1 MVNRLNLVALLNVLF
16 VFVLFNT
23 PLLAQK
29 CLSGDCYESFSICE
43 YPSGARYVGNFKNG
57 LINGKGTLYFSNGN
71 KYSGDFK
78 NQYRDGDGVLNY
90 ANGDVYKGQFRRG
103 KLEGK
108 GTLHYI
114 NGDKYQGDWFNNLS
128 HGNGIYTYNDGN
140 RYEGNFVN
148 GKMEGDGTMYYTDG
162 TTYVGSWKNSKKN
175 GYGTLTQSDGRKWEG
190 EWTNGS
196 LATQQEAYE
205 SKKQKTKPVDNQP
218 TGEYTYLDGSRWV
231 GGMNGSYPEGNGTCY
246 YADGDKYVGG
256 WKEHA
261 PHGEGVMYYKNGRV
275 VGAVWEYGQY
285 VRALDPP
292 KESVVL
298 ADNSKNVPVVS
309 KGVKIWALVVGV
321 AAYPHMPPL
330 KFTDDDAN
338 RYYTFL
344 KSPEGGALPDN
355 QINLLIDEDATH
367 DNILA
372 NMKSIFSNADENDVI
387 MFYFSGHG
395 IDGAFVP
402 YDFDGYYNRLTHEE
416 VKAALAESKAKHK
429 VCVADACHS
438 GSMWAAKGFTVA
450 EQTAL
455 NKYYKAFENSSG
467 GTALLMSSRGSEN
480 SLEDHGL
487 RAGIFS
493 YFLIKG
499 MKGEAD
505 FNFDRIISIQEI
517 FLYTSKKVKEYTLN
531 QQQPTIS
538 GSFDKN
544 MPIAVSVR

>member
-1 MVNRLNLVALLNVLF
+1 MQNGKKVRTLLNVLF
-16 VFVLFNT
+16 VSLF
-23 PLLAQK
+23 LSQSLFAQK
-29 CLSGDCYESFSICE
+29 CISGDCYDSYSICE
-43 YPSGARYVGNFKNG
+43 YPSGARYEGNFKNG

-71 KYSGDFK
+71 KYVGDFK
-78 NQYRDGDGVLNY
+78 NQYREGNGFLKY
-90 ANGDVYKGQFRRG
+90 SNGDEYKGQFKKG

-108 GTLHYI
+108 GTLHYVS
-114 NGDKYQGDWFNNLS
+114 GDVYQGEWFNNLS
-128 HGNGIYTYNDGN
+128 HGQGTYTYNDGN
-140 RYEGNFVN
+140 KYEGTFVN
-148 GKMEGDGTMYYTDG
+148 GKMEGFGTMFYTDG
-162 TTYVGSWKNSKKN
+162 TTYVGEWKNSKKN
-175 GYGTLTQSDGRKWEG
+175 GTGTLTKADGKKWDGEWSDGKFVSDQVVEV
-190 EWTNGS
+190 
-196 LATQQEAYE
+196 
-205 SKKQKTKPVDNQP
+205 KKTKTKPMDNQQV
-218 TGEYTYLDGSRWV
+218 GEYTYLDGSRWV
-231 GGMNGSYPEGNGTCY
+231 GGMKSGYPDGTGTCY

-261 PHGEGVMYYKNGRV
+261 PHGDGVMYYKNGRV
-275 VGAVWEYGQY
+275 VGAVWEYGHY
-285 VRALDPP
+285 VKDLDAPS
-292 KESVVL
+292 ETVVSNEN
-298 ADNSKNVPVVS
+298 ANNVPVVS

-338 RYYTFL
+338 RYFTFL

-355 QINLLIDEDATH
+355 QITLLIDEDATH

-372 NMKSIFSNADENDVI
+372 NMKSLFNKADENDVV

-402 YDFDGYYNRLTHEE
+402 FDFDGYYNRLTHDE
-416 VKAALAESKAKHK
+416 VKEALAESKAKHK
-429 VCVADACHS
+429 VCIADACHS

-450 EQTAL
+450 EQNAL
-455 NKYYKAFENSSG
+455 NKYYKAFENSKG

-493 YFLIKG
+493 HFLIKG
-499 MKGEAD
+499 MKGAAD
-505 FNFDRIISIQEI
+505 FNFDRIITIQEI
-517 FLYTSKKVKEYTLN
+517 FTYTNKMVREYTLN